1 MILSS
6 WLGGMCEAG
15 GRCLGVTGE
24 REGGWKVM
32 QFYFD
37 FFFFKKES
45 ETNQTNKQKKPF
57 TFNSTKGSYLC
68 A

>member
-24 REGGWKVM
+24 REGGRKVM

-37 FFFFKKES
+37 FFFKKG
-45 ETNQTNKQKKPF
+45 K
-57 TFNSTKGSYLC
+57 
-68 A
+68 